1 MKKIIYII
9 TIAIVFTSCKKE
21 QPKIEWPDDPMPI
34 YEVIFL
40 KPKNDAIEA
49 FQKAVKEHNS
59 IYHNKTEG
67 VSAYLRS
74 IVSGKK
80 AGQYIWVEGPM
91 SFEYVDNKKEIE
103 GRMESW
109 NNNIMPHLDEMTD
122 SNYLRVLTPLS
133 YSKDG
138 NTSPSKITNVTEY
151 KIKKGWGNNQKVW
164 DINNKLLQVDK
175 VSNYPLSY
183 TLLRPLANNGEDIGY
198 VFVSNHE
205 NWASFDNSFK
215 DYNYNQEIDKV
226 YGKEERIRMW
236 KTLRELQD
244 NEGSWVS
251 ELVE

>member
-9 TIAIVFTSCKKE
+9 TTAIVFASCKKE

-49 FQKAVKEHNS
+49 FEKAVKEHNS
-59 IYHNKTEG
+59 KYHNKTEG

-91 SFEYVDNKKEIE
+91 SFEYVDNKQEIE
-103 GRMESW
+103 GHMESW
-109 NNNIMPHLDEMTD
+109 NNNIMPHVDEMTD

-138 NTSPSKITNVTEY
+138 NTSPSKITRVTQY
-151 KIKKGWGNNQKVW
+151 KINKGWGNNQKVW
-164 DINNKLLQVDK
+164 DINNKLLFGLT
-175 VSNYPLSY
+175 N
-183 TLLRPLANNGEDIGY
+183 
-198 VFVSNHE
+198 
-205 NWASFDNSFK
+205 
-215 DYNYNQEIDKV
+215 
-226 YGKEERIRMW
+226 
-236 KTLRELQD
+236 LQ
-244 NEGSWVS
+244 
-251 ELVE
+251 